1 MKMRKTI
8 ITAALVAAVTGCVK
22 IGEDTTTNG
31 ISPKEEFNAWLET
44 FHKDLAGKSIY
55 PGYYILE
62 ESEGSGAPIGTS
74 DINSY
79 ARVSYTCYSLSGS
92 ILNTTEESI
101 ARRLGTYKKYYYY
114 GASTMLRGS
123 GNSYAGIDEAL
134 STMKA
139 GGRKKIIV
147 PGWLLTNSRYSTE
160 DEYLAN
166 FSGGSA
172 AVYDLKVEDAFNDVT
187 KHQIDSIERY
197 ISRVFNEK
205 PDSLKYGFYKIRTGE
220 PSSDIEI
227 PNDSTVYINYICR
240 RLDGTAVDSNIRDTA
255 ERYGFR
261 NDASSYTPV
270 SANYA
275 ENYSDITITSNKTS
289 VIGGFALL
297 LKNMK
302 PHEKASGIFYSNL
315 GYGAQASNSIPAFS
329 PLRFDIELVDKPQ

>member
-8 ITAALVAAVTGCVK
+8 ITVALVAAVTGCVK
-22 IGEDTTTNG
+22 IGEETTPSG
-31 ISPKEEFNAWLET
+31 ASPKEEFNAWLET

-62 ESEGSGAPIGTS
+62 ESEGSGAAVG
-74 DINSY
+74 NSETNAY
-79 ARVSYTCYSLSGS
+79 AKVNYTCYSLSGS
-92 ILNTTEESI
+92 ILNSTEENI
-101 ARRLGTYKKYYYY
+101 ARRLGTYRKYHYY

-134 STMKA
+134 STMKI

-227 PNDSTVYINYICR
+227 PKDSTVYINYICR

-261 NDASSYTPV
+261 NDANSYTPV

-275 ENYSDITITSNKTS
+275 ENYTDITITSNKTS

-315 GYGAQASNSIPAFS
+315 GYGAQASSSIPAFS